1 MKWTEWQPFYDE
13 IVEQLDIDPTQD
25 YKATEI
31 LNQILIDIEPTP
43 LISKLES
50 TIRNRDVVV
59 FGSGPSLE
67 KHLVKITSNPLLS
80 DAVFVAADGAT
91 SALVESGLRCDFII
105 TDLDGDMEDIQSA
118 INDGALPVVHAH
130 GDNISLVTK
139 YVPQMDSVLG
149 STQVEP
155 LPNVF
160 LWGGFTD
167 GDRACYLVSHYSP
180 ARIILAGMDF
190 GKTVGRWSK
199 PGHTSSFSASPRKLI
214 KLGIAQDLLSRLW
227 QTTGI
232 PHLRL

>member
-1 MKWTEWQPFYDE
+1 MKWSEWQPFYDE
-13 IVEQLDIDPTQD
+13 IVEKLDIDPTQD

-31 LNQILIDIEPTP
+31 LNQLLTDIDPAP
-43 LISKLES
+43 LISKLKS

-67 KHLVKITSNPLLS
+67 KHIMEITSNPILS

-118 INDGALPVVHAH
+118 MTDGALVVVHAH
-130 GDNISLVTK
+130 GDNIPLVTK
-139 YVPQMDSVLG
+139 YVPQMGSVLG

-155 LPNVF
+155 LSNVF

-180 ARIILAGMDF
+180 TRIILAGMDF
-190 GKTVGRWSK
+190 GETVGRWSK
-199 PGHTSSFSASPRKLI
+199 PGHKSSFSASPRKLI
-214 KLGIAQDLLSRLW
+214 KLDIAQNLLSRLW
-227 QTTGI
+227 QSTGI
-232 PHLRL
+232 PNLRL